1 MVTVFIPG
9 FYGQLAT
16 VFMTDLTDR
25 DTHDL
30 G

>member
-1 MVTVFIPG
+1 VFIPG

-25 DTHDL
+25 DTHDP